1 MTDYSQFEAS
11 TKSGIHADPARIRKK
26 DELIGK
32 VLKGRSSSI
41 RNFIISLVLAVG
53 VSLILKS
60 FIPAVI
66 FGLVAAFFLW
76 QSWGTGVSEDYMK
89 EVYEEGLLVPGM
101 VVNTQPLTVLA
112 IANLVAHGGVPV
124 VNACYNLVVKDL
136 DGAKKELYEKI
147 PCSCFFCYEGGSY
160 HSNFDPHPLY
170 WGTGDQQEIDRALR
184 QVEEDNKENS
194 QDEWEV
200 LKRIAR
206 QYPDLGNGEMILL
219 DENYAPFGRKKYFES
234 RYKPLNLDTAQQE
247 YRNVLQGELQPGEKE
262 AGACGRQGKKA
273 AVADAGAVQTDAGKE
288 EAPLLTQDIPGKD
301 VYNRMIRL
309 ACRFEVYKYIS
320 GHCEL
325 GHFVNSEHP
334 GLFTYIGDPTD
345 FLKEFRDSGIQLSE
359 GEYPLIYE
367 KFLITTRGCYG
378 DDKKLLP
385 WDKVEF
391 SIRLTVLN
399 GMELIMNGTK
409 IAEFKAQFEDAAYV
423 EELPAQEQEMELHR
437 EAVRMIEF
445 LRELKKM

>member
-11 TKSGIHADPARIRKK
+11 TKSGIHADPVRIRKQ

-41 RNFIISLVLAVG
+41 RNFIISLVLALG
-53 VSLILKS
+53 VSLVLKS
-60 FIPAVI
+60 FIPAIV
-66 FGLVAAFFLW
+66 FGLAAAFFLW
-76 QSWGTGVSEDYMK
+76 RFWGTGVSDDYMK

-112 IANLVAHGGVPV
+112 IANLVAHDGVPV
-124 VNACYNLVVKDL
+124 VNACYNLVVKEL

-160 HSNFDPHPLY
+160 HSSFEPHPLY
-170 WGTGDQQEIDRALR
+170 WGTGDQQEIDAALR
-184 QVEEDNKENS
+184 QAEEDNKENS

-206 QYPDLGNGEMILL
+206 QFPALANGEMILL
-219 DENYAPFGRKKYFES
+219 DENYAPFGRKKYFEN
-234 RYKPLNLDTAQQE
+234 RYKPLNLNTAQDE
-247 YRNVLQGELQPGEKE
+247 YRNILQGKPKE
-262 AGACGRQGKKA
+262 ERKA
-273 AVADAGAVQTDAGKE
+273 AEPDKR
-288 EAPLLTQDIPGKD
+288 EAKTSERDVPLLTQEIPGKA
-301 VYNRMIRL
+301 VYNRMIAL
-309 ACRFEVYKYIS
+309 ACRFDVYKYIS

-325 GHFVNSEHP
+325 GHYVNSEHP

-345 FLKEFRDSGIQLSE
+345 FLKEFHDSGIALSE

-367 KFLITTRGCYG
+367 KCLITTMGCYNE
-378 DDKKLLP
+378 DKKLLT

-391 SIRLTVLN
+391 SVRLTVLN
-399 GMELIMNGTK
+399 GLELFMNDTK
-409 IAEFKAQFEDAAYV
+409 IAEFKAQFENAAYV
-423 EELPAQEQEMELHR
+423 ETLPDQEQEMAVHR

-445 LRELKKM
+445 LRELKNL